1 MKVIGAGIGRTG
13 TMTMQ
18 AALEMLGYH
27 CYHMHEVPRE
37 PGHLDAWYKFVTG
50 QAPMDW
56 QPLFR
61 KFEATV
67 DAPACFYYQE
77 LLHAFPDAKVILTV
91 REPERWYESFVTLQN
106 TVNRFRPVSRL
117 IPKMA
122 KMLRFVDAMLDQRFE
137 GSLDRAKCIGA
148 FNAHN
153 EAVQR
158 FVPPERLLVFR
169 VTEGWDPLC
178 KFLGREVP
186 KGVPFPHL
194 NEGAQTLKAVI
205 RQMFVGPWVRR
216 LAFTAIGLAFLA
228 WWLL

>member
-18 AALEMLGYH
+18 AALETLGYH
-27 CYHMHEVPRE
+27 CYHMNEVPRE
-37 PGHLDAWYKFVTG
+37 RGHLDAWYKFVTG

-56 QPLFR
+56 HTLLR

-77 LLHAFPDAKVILTV
+77 LMQAFPDAKVILTV
-91 REPERWYESFVTLQN
+91 REPERWYESFVTLRT

-122 KMLRFVDAMLDQRFE
+122 KMLRFVDAMLDKRFA
-137 GSLDRAKCIGA
+137 GSLDRANCIRV

-158 FVPPERLLVFR
+158 FVPPERLLVFQ
-169 VTEGWDPLC
+169 VAEGWGPLC
-178 KFLGREVP
+178 KFLGCDVP
-186 KGVPFPHL
+186 EGTPFPHL
-194 NEGAQTLKAVI
+194 NEGDQTLKAVI
-205 RQMFVGPWVRR
+205 RQIFVGPWVRR
-216 LAFTAIGLAFLA
+216 ILFAAVGLVVLA